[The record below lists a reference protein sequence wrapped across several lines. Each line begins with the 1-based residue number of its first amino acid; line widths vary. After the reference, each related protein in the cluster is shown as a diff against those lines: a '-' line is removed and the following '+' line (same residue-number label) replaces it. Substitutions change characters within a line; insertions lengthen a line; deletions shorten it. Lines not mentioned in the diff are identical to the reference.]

1 MILLSLPVMAQK
13 DKDHEFKIAKNL
25 DVFSSIYKGL
35 DMLYV
40 DTLDAD
46 TVIGNGIQAMLRSLD
61 PYTEYYPESEVQK
74 LKMMV
79 TGKYAGIG
87 ALIRFSPKYNCSFIE
102 EPYENMPAAEAG
114 LKKGDL
120 VLAIDNESM
129 MGRSTQYVSDRLRG
143 DAGTS
148 FVLRVKRLATGKEL
162 KVKIVRR
169 AIQMPSVPYYGMVT
183 EKTGYISLTSFTEN
197 CSKDVRNAFI
207 ELKKQGMKS
216 LVFDLRNN
224 GGGLEQEAVNIVNMF
239 VRKGVTVVSNR
250 GKLKRMNHEY
260 KTTVEPLD
268 TIMPIVVL
276 VNGNSASASEITSG
290 ALQDLDRAV
299 IMGTRTFG
307 KGLVQ
312 MTIDT
317 PYNGNLKL
325 TTNKYYIPSGR
336 CIQAINYKHN
346 RGGYIE
352 HVPDSLTK
360 VFYTAGGREVRDGG
374 GIKPDVVVHPDTA
387 STIQTYL
394 FGVMDSTETVL
405 DYVANYIAEHP
416 TIAPASEFE
425 ISDEEYENFKNFV
438 AQHKYHFT
446 SITDRLWKQLVEAA
460 KIEGYYDDAK
470 AEFDSF
476 AKNLKHDMQRDLD
489 LNKKDVKEALAT
501 TIIPAYY
508 FQRGGIIYALR
519 HDRQFSKAIE
529 LLKNESEYNKCLTP
543 NLSKEERRS
552 NK

>member
-1 MILLSLPVMAQK
+1 MAQK

-336 CIQAINYKHN
+336 CIQAI
-346 RGGYIE
+346 
-352 HVPDSLTK
+352 
-360 VFYTAGGREVRDGG
+360 
-374 GIKPDVVVHPDTA
+374 VVVHPDTA

-470 AEFDSF
+470 AEFDAF

-519 HDRQFSKAIE
+519 HDKQFSKALE